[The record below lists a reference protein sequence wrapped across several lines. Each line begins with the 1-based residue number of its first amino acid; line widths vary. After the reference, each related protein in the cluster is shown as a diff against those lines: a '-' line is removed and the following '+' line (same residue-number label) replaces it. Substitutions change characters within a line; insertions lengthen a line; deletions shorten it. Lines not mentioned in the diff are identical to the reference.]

1 MARTKRSAKLDTRT
15 ARMKLAPGLR
25 HQEPM
30 APGHYLVYRRSQ
42 KGGGGTW
49 AARWAQEG
57 RFLQARIGFADDFM
71 DADGINFF
79 TYAEAQ
85 EKARAWFKLRAQE
98 ALAIES
104 GEVVHRG
111 SYTVADAIQDYL
123 GDAERRGIKGL
134 LITKQTAKAHIL
146 PALGELEVS
155 RLTKRRL
162 ETWHAGLA
170 SQPRRKGGRG
180 GKVVHLPPP
189 ANEDER
195 RARKDSANRILTVLK
210 AALNLAL
217 ANGRAQE
224 PAPWRKVKPFREVAQ
239 SRIRY
244 LNAAEQ
250 KALMAACEEPFR
262 SMVMAAIYTGCRY
275 SEITRLRVKDFNQ
288 EAGTLFIDRG
298 KTMKARHIYLTD
310 EAVVWF
316 RKLAMGRKPLDV
328 LLSRGEPIRRKA
340 KTDQPVDG
348 WRSYDQKQFMTQA
361 CQDAGIEPLGFHELR
376 HTYASHLVN
385 AGVPLAYVAAQLGH
399 ADTRMV
405 LRYYGHLAP
414 SAMAEA
420 IRRGAPKL
428 NDVPQS

>member
-1 MARTKRSAKLDTRT
+1 VARTKRSAKLDTRT
-15 ARMKLAPGLR
+15 ARLKLSAGKG
-25 HQEPM
+25 HQEPL
-30 APGHYLVYRRSQ
+30 APGHYLIYRRSR
-42 KGGGGTW
+42 KGGAGSW
-49 AARWAQEG
+49 MARWAHDG
-57 RFLQARIGFADDFM
+57 RFVQAKLGLADDFM
-71 DADGINFF
+71 DADGIAFF
-79 TYAEAQ
+79 TYTEAQ

-123 GDAERRGIKGL
+123 VDAERRGIKGL
-134 LITKQTAKAHIL
+134 LITKQTARAHIL
-146 PALGELEVS
+146 PVLGDLEVS
-155 RLTKRRL
+155 RLTKKRL

-180 GKVVHLPPP
+180 GKIVHLPPP
-189 ANEDER
+189 TTEDER

-224 PAPWRKVKPFREVAQ
+224 PAPWRKVKPFREVAR
-239 SRIRY
+239 SRVRF
-244 LNAAEQ
+244 LDASEQ

-262 SMVMAAIYTGCRY
+262 SMVRAAIYTGCRY
-275 SEITRLRVKDFNQ
+275 SEITRLRVKDFNP
-288 EAGTLFIDRG
+288 ESGTLFIDRG

-310 EAVVWF
+310 EAVGWF
-316 RKLAMGRKPLDV
+316 KELAAERKPNDV
-328 LLSRGEPIRRKA
+328 LLSRGTPIRRKVRA
-340 KTDQPVDG
+340 DQPSDG
-348 WRSYDQKQFMTQA
+348 WRSYDQKQFMAKA
-361 CQDAGIEPLGFHELR
+361 CQDGGIEPVGFHELR

-385 AGVPLAYVAAQLGH
+385 RGVPLAYVAAQLGH

-405 LRYYGHLAP
+405 MRYYGHLAP

-420 IRRGAPKL
+420 IRRAAPRL
-428 NDVPQS
+428 TEGPSS